1 VLEGLKLVFIWGK
14 YFVSSYPDPGRCLFS
29 TSTCITPLSPQM
41 SIYVQ
46 ELLRLRKRAMELNM
60 EVLRREIAAAEEA
73 KKRAR
78 AKAQQPLMAA
88 REASSDTSAQSP
100 QLAAANGG
108 GVGEQGSQTAALAAA
123 PATVPA
129 PALIAAQPRE
139 AADKAVQVVEEG
151 SSAQAVTALQVAG
164 TRKE

>member
-1 VLEGLKLVFIWGK
+1 MLEGLTGVFIRGK
-14 YFVSSYPDPGRCLFS
+14 HFASSYPAPGRCLLS

-100 QLAAANGG
+100 ELAAANGG
-108 GVGEQGSQTAALAAA
+108 GVGEQGSQTAASVA
-123 PATVPA
+123 A
-129 PALIAAQPRE
+129 PALIAVQLCE
-139 AADKAVQVVEEG
+139 AANMADQVVVEEG
-151 SSAQAVTALQVAG
+151 SGAQAVTALEGAE
-164 TRKE
+164 TMKE